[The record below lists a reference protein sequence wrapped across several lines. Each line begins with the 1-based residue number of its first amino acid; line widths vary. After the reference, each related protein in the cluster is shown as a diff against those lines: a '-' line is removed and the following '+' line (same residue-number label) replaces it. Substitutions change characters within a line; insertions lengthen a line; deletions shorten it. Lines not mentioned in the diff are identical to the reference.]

1 MGMPPI
7 CAWAG
12 GNFLTGAG
20 GFLQG
25 LWAGWAGMRIR
36 LDSLDF
42 ITPRVPVS
50 TTSLKLRGISYL
62 ATRFDLVLSAQQGS
76 CFRGWVATT
85 GARGAPSLKIGELGS
100 GSGSFV
106 PLTSEQAVC
115 FPAGH
120 SVRIVGPPELGRAVG
135 S

>member
-1 MGMPPI
+1 
-7 CAWAG
+7 
-12 GNFLTGAG
+12 
-20 GFLQG
+20 
-25 LWAGWAGMRIR
+25 MRIR

-42 ITPRVPVS
+42 ITPRVPAS
-50 TTSLKLRGISYL
+50 TAGLKLRGISYL
-62 ATRFDLVLSAQQGS
+62 ASRFDLVLSAQEGS
-76 CFRGWVATT
+76 CYRAWAATT
-85 GARGAPSLKIGELGS
+85 GAPSLKIGELDS

-120 SVRIVGPPELGRAVG
+120 SVRIVGPPELERAVG